1 LSPISFSRES
11 PIAFIKYAPEEL
23 GMIEEMRNQLFAFE
37 ALEKL
42 PLEER
47 LGIHIPEIYRVIRRD
62 GMVYIVMEYA
72 RGRTLASLR
81 TEYDRDSELQE
92 KYEQI
97 AKAIR
102 LFLHLTFQIKLL

>member
-1 LSPISFSRES
+1 
-11 PIAFIKYAPEEL
+11 
-23 GMIEEMRNQLFAFE
+23 
-37 ALEKL
+37 
-42 PLEER
+42 
-47 LGIHIPEIYRVIRRD
+47 
-62 GMVYIVMEYA
+62 MVYIVMEYV

-102 LFLHLTFQIKLL
+102 LFLAFNIPDKTPLGPAGGGIIMHTLFKDTVASLKYESVEQLQEHLTRVRLYATRIYCSNRL

>member
-1 LSPISFSRES
+1 
-11 PIAFIKYAPEEL
+11 
-23 GMIEEMRNQLFAFE
+23 
-37 ALEKL
+37 
-42 PLEER
+42 
-47 LGIHIPEIYRVIRRD
+47 
-62 GMVYIVMEYA
+62 MVYIVMEYV

-102 LFLHLTFQIKLL
+102 LFLAFNIPDKTLLNSQERSVAHNRVQLN